1 MAKKR
6 RIGCIVRKEFQQ
18 LRRDRRILPIVF
30 IAPIFQLL
38 ILGYA
43 ANLDVRDIPA
53 VVCDLDRSRE
63 SRELQEEF
71 FASGYFRVASYVEN
85 YEQLEARLKNG
96 EATIGIVI
104 PQGFGRRL
112 AADTGPQLQ
121 LFGDGSESSL
131 AVIALN
137 YASIIVDRYSNR
149 YLLDRLGGLPTSMK
163 PVQPDLKI
171 RIWYNPE
178 LKSQNF
184 MVPGILA
191 MLLMVM
197 TMMLTSLAIVKEKE
211 VGTLEQLIV
220 TPIRPFQL
228 VVGKLVPFILIGT
241 VDIALV
247 ILVARLLFGILIAG
261 SVFLLFALSG
271 VFLISTLGIGLLVS
285 TVSKTQQQ
293 AMMTS
298 VFFVMLPMII
308 LSGFVFPIEN
318 MPQLIQY
325 ATLVLPLRYY
335 FIIVRGIFLKG
346 AGMAEL
352 WDETLILF
360 GIGVLI
366 LVVSALR
373 FRKRLE

>member
-1 MAKKR
+1 MVKKR

-30 IAPIFQLL
+30 IAPILQLL

-63 SRELQEEF
+63 SRELQEAF
-71 FASGYFRVASYVEN
+71 FASGYFRPASFVEN
-85 YEQLEARLKNG
+85 YKQLEARLKNG

-121 LFGDGSESSL
+121 LFGDGSESNL

-178 LKSQNF
+178 LKSRNF

-247 ILVARLLFGILIAG
+247 ILVARLLFGIMIAG
-261 SVFLLFALSG
+261 SMFLLFALSG

-346 AGMAEL
+346 AGIAEL
-352 WDETLILF
+352 WDETLILL

>member
-1 MAKKR
+1 MIRKG

-18 LRRDRRILPIVF
+18 LRRDRRMLPIVF
-30 IAPIFQLL
+30 ISPVIQLL

-53 VVCDLDRSRE
+53 VVCDLDHSSE
-63 SRELQEEF
+63 SRELLEEF
-71 FASGYFRVASYVEN
+71 FASGYFQVASYVEN
-85 YEQLEARLKNG
+85 HDEVEARLKDG

-104 PQGFGRRL
+104 PQDFGRKL
-112 AADTGPQLQ
+112 AADAGPPLQ

-137 YASIIVDRYSNR
+137 YASIIVNRYSSR
-149 YLLDRLGGLPTSMK
+149 YFLDRFGDLPPSLK

-178 LKSQNF
+178 LKSRNF

-211 VGTLEQLIV
+211 VGTLEQLMV
-220 TPIRPFQL
+220 TPIRPIQL
-228 VVGKLVPFILIGT
+228 VIGKLIPFILSGA

-247 ILVARLLFGILIAG
+247 ILVARLLFGIVIAG

-271 VFLISTLGIGLLVS
+271 VFLISTLGLGLLVS
-285 TVSKTQQQ
+285 TVSRTQQQ

-298 VFFVMLPMII
+298 VFFIMLPMII

-318 MPQLIQY
+318 MPRLIQY
-325 ATLVLPLRYY
+325 ATLLFPLRYY
-335 FIIVRGIFLKG
+335 FLIVRGIFLKS
-346 AGMAEL
+346 AGMPEL

-366 LVVSALR
+366 LAVSALR

>member
-1 MAKKR
+1 MIRKG
-6 RIGCIVRKEFQQ
+6 RIVCIVRKEFQQ
-18 LRRDRRILPIVF
+18 LRRDRRMLPIVF
-30 IAPIFQLL
+30 ISPVIQLL

-53 VVCDLDRSRE
+53 VVCNLDHSME
-63 SRELQEEF
+63 SRELLEEF
-71 FASGYFRVASYVEN
+71 FASGYFQAVSYVEN
-85 YEQLEARLKNG
+85 HDEVEVRLKDG

-104 PQGFGRRL
+104 PQDFGRKL
-112 AADTGPQLQ
+112 AADSGPPLQ
-121 LFGDGSESSL
+121 LIGDGSESSL
-131 AVIALN
+131 AVIAFN
-137 YASIIVDRYSNR
+137 YASIIVNRYSSR
-149 YLLDRLGGLPTSMK
+149 YSLDRLGDLPPSLK

-178 LKSQNF
+178 LKSRNY

-211 VGTLEQLIV
+211 VGTLEQLMV
-220 TPIRPFQL
+220 TPIRPIQL
-228 VVGKLVPFILIGT
+228 VIGKLIPFILIGA

-247 ILVARLLFGILIAG
+247 ILVARLLFGIVIAG

-271 VFLISTLGIGLLVS
+271 VFLISTLGLGLLVS
-285 TVSKTQQQ
+285 TVSRTQQQ

-318 MPQLIQY
+318 MPRLIQY
-325 ATLVLPLRYY
+325 ATLLFPLRYY
-335 FIIVRGIFLKG
+335 FLIVRGVFLKG
-346 AGMAEL
+346 AGMPEL

>member
-1 MAKKR
+1 MIRKR

-30 IAPIFQLL
+30 ISPIFQLL

-43 ANLDVRDIPA
+43 ADLDVRDIPA
-53 VVCDLDRSRE
+53 VVCDLDHSAE
-63 SRELQEEF
+63 SRELLNEF
-71 FASGYFRVASYVEN
+71 FASGYFQAASYVEN
-85 YEQLEARLKNG
+85 NEQLEVRLKDG
-96 EATIGIVI
+96 KATIGIVI
-104 PQGFGRRL
+104 PQDFGRKL
-112 AADTGPQLQ
+112 AADAGPPLQ
-121 LFGDGSESSL
+121 LFADGSESSL
-131 AVIALN
+131 AVIAFN
-137 YASIIVDRYSNR
+137 YASIIVDRYSSR
-149 YLLDRLGGLPTSMK
+149 YLFDRLGDLPFSLK

-178 LKSQNF
+178 LKSRNF

-220 TPIRPFQL
+220 TPIRPIQL
-228 VVGKLVPFILIGT
+228 VVGKLIPFILIGA

-247 ILVARLLFGILIAG
+247 ILVARLLFGIVIAG
-261 SVFLLFALSG
+261 SLFLLFALSG
-271 VFLISTLGIGLLVS
+271 VFLISTLGLGLLVS
-285 TVSKTQQQ
+285 TVSRTQQQ

-318 MPQLIQY
+318 MPRLIQY
-325 ATLVLPLRYY
+325 ATLLSPLRYY
-335 FIIVRGIFLKG
+335 FLIVRGIFLKG

-366 LVVSALR
+366 LAVSALR